1 MNPSNLVHQ
10 ITCAPIAQKHRL
22 EDKISQNTFE
32 HILENSHSNALTV
45 VKDLLG
51 KTIVTV
57 ISGEISV
64 QHCQNE
70 QMSLLFCVRV
80 E

>member
-10 ITCAPIAQKHRL
+10 ITCAHIAQKHRL

-32 HILENSHSNALTV
+32 HILENNPSNALTV

-70 QMSLLFCVRV
+70 QCPKKCCV